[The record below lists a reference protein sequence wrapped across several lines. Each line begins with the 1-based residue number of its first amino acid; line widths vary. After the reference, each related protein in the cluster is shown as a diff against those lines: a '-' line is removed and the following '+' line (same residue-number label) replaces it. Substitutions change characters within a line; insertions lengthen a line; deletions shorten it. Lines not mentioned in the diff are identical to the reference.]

1 MYKENQLI
9 TTKFNIPTIDSKVV
23 KRPRLFRKLDTC
35 FEYRITLVTAPAGY
49 GKTTLVTSWLS
60 EKKKRKLI
68 TTWLSLDED
77 DNDPECFWSYFFM
90 SLYKKMPGIN
100 DIRGEAAMFNKLYI
114 SHFINT
120 VCKFD
125 GEILMVIDDFNV
137 ITNDSILK
145 NIKFLIMNMS
155 LNLHFLI
162 LSRTFPKLTL
172 SRLRAADS
180 ILEINQYD
188 LQLTYEE
195 TTQFVCKTLDNKTPC
210 DKCSE
215 VWKETEGW
223 AAGIQ
228 MMVLTIKN
236 FGEKSLNNNFVFE
249 YMMEEVFLS
258 LSENTKKFL
267 MSTSIVDQFSVEFG
281 NYLLSINNSIDII
294 KEVERLNLFLISLD
308 GERKW
313 FRYHNLFRSFL
324 KRQLDKLSDDIIHKL
339 FNRAA
344 EWYEA
349 NKQVNKAVEN
359 YIKGENFKKAV
370 CLIEEISSEIL
381 CSGQAKLLGKWN
393 EMLPKDIVK
402 ANSRLIMNS
411 AWAASAD
418 RKASE
423 ASQYIIMA
431 EECANINRLAKAEIL
446 ALTSTNIVDINN
458 IDKII
463 DDCKNVIKELKPK
476 EFLTQLMIFN
486 IAKGY
491 LFKGE
496 VAEAEYYL
504 KECLKISTET
514 GEGYIEVV
522 ASKLLFIGDKLK
534 GKHKEVEK
542 KCKDLISKL
551 KIEGDILLPVAGLL
565 YAELS
570 DVYYEWNE
578 LEKSAAMAKEGL
590 RLGLDGEDTWT
601 ITENYFML
609 VKTYNAKGLSKEYKL
624 TLEKLKKYFSSSEF
638 FDMKLKVGSLN
649 TENYLKRG
657 EIIKASKW
665 IINISSEIKGDMT
678 MLYPEFCIAKTRLY
692 IYEGKMDKARKILNS
707 LEKNAEKYDAN
718 ALLTKVMILRSMAY
732 EKNGHIEEAISELEK
747 AVALAWKQKLIRSLI
762 GEGKWMKNMLSKLK
776 KYTRNDDI
784 CTFIDV
790 LLSEFEPNFSIKA
803 DSSNEILSK
812 REIEVIKLICDGAT
826 NLEIAQK
833 LFVSVNTVK
842 THLLNIYTK
851 LDVHSRTRAV
861 AKAKMLKLI

>member
-344 EWYEA
+344 KWYEA

-678 MLYPEFCIAKTRLY
+678 MLYPEFYIAKTRLY

-747 AVALAWKQKLIRSLI
+747 AVALAWKQKLVRSLI

-803 DSSNEILSK
+803 DSSNEMLSK

>member
-1 MYKENQLI
+1 MYKESQLI
-9 TTKFNIPTIDSKVV
+9 TTKFNIPTIGSKMV
-23 KRPRLFRKLDTC
+23 KRSRLFKKLDAC
-35 FEYRITLVTAPAGY
+35 FDYRLTLVTAPAGY
-49 GKTTLVTSWLS
+49 GKTILAASWIS
-60 EKKKRKLI
+60 RKQKRKLI

-90 SLYKKMPGIN
+90 SLYKEMPDTN
-100 DIRGEAAMFNKLYI
+100 DIRSEAAMFNKLQI

-120 VCKFD
+120 ACKFD

-145 NIKFLIMNMS
+145 NIKFLIMNLP
-155 LNLHFLI
+155 LNMHILI
-162 LSRTFPKLTL
+162 LSRTFPKFTL

-180 ILEINQYD
+180 ILEINKYD
-188 LQLTYEE
+188 LQFTYEE
-195 TTQFVCKTLDNKTPC
+195 TDQFFCKALDNKILC

-228 MMVLTIKN
+228 MRVLNIKN

-267 MSTSIVDQFSVEFG
+267 MYTSIVDQFSVELG
-281 NYLLSINNSIDII
+281 NYLLSVNNSIDII
-294 KEVERLNLFLISLD
+294 KEVEMLNLFLISLD

-324 KRQLDKLSDDIIHKL
+324 KKQLGKLNDDIIHKL
-339 FNRAA
+339 LNKAA

-349 NKQVNKAVEN
+349 NKQINKAVEN

-370 CLIEEISSEIL
+370 CLIEEVSSEIL

-393 EMLPKDIVK
+393 EMLPKNIVK

-411 AWAASAD
+411 AWAASVD

-423 ASQYIIMA
+423 ASQYIIMTQ
-431 EECANINRLAKAEIL
+431 ECHNINRLAKAEIA
-446 ALTSTNIVDINN
+446 ALTSTNMVEINN

-463 DDCKNVIKELKPK
+463 DDCKDVLKELKPK
-476 EFLTQLMIFN
+476 EFLTQLIIFN

-496 VAEAEYYL
+496 ITEAEYYL

-514 GEGYIEVV
+514 SEGYIEVV

-534 GKHKEVEK
+534 GKYKEVEK
-542 KCKDLISKL
+542 KCKELISKL
-551 KIEGDILLPVAGLL
+551 KIEGDILLPAAGLL

-578 LEKSAAMAKEGL
+578 LEKSEAMAKEGL
-590 RLGLDGEDTWT
+590 RLGLEGEDPWA

-609 VKTYNAKGLSKEYKL
+609 VKTYNAMGFSNEYKI
-624 TLEKLKKYFSSSEF
+624 TVDKLKKYFSSSEF
-638 FDMKLKVGSLN
+638 FDMKLKVGSFN
-649 TENYLKRG
+649 TENWLKSG
-657 EIIKASKW
+657 EIMKASKW
-665 IINISSEIKGDMT
+665 IINISCETKGDMT
-678 MLYPEFCIAKTRLY
+678 MLYPEFYIAKTKLY
-692 IYEGKMDKARKILNS
+692 IYEGKIDKARKILNV

-718 ALLTKVMILRSMAY
+718 ALLAKVMILNSMVY
-732 EKNGHIEEAISELEK
+732 EKTGHIEEAVSELEK
-747 AVALAWKQKLIRSLI
+747 AVSLAWKQKLVRSLI
-762 GEGKWMKNMLSKLK
+762 GEGKWMKDMLSKLK
-776 KYTRNDDI
+776 KNTDNDDM
-784 CTFIDV
+784 CMFIDI
-790 LLSEFEPNFSIKA
+790 LLTEFEPNFRIKA
-803 DSSNEILSK
+803 ASSNEILSK
-812 REIEVIKLICDGAT
+812 REIEIIKLICDGAT
-826 NLEIAQK
+826 NLEISQK

-851 LDVHSRTRAV
+851 LDVHSRTRAA
-861 AKAKMLKLI
+861 AKAKRLKLI

>member
-1 MYKENQLI
+1 MYKESQLI
-9 TTKFNIPTIDSKVV
+9 TTKFNIPTVGSKTI
-23 KRPRLFRKLDTC
+23 KRPRLFKKLDSC
-35 FEYRITLVTAPAGY
+35 FDYRLTLVTAPAGY

-77 DNDPECFWSYFFM
+77 NNDPECFWSYFFM
-90 SLYKKMPGIN
+90 SVYKKIP
-100 DIRGEAAMFNKLYI
+100 DIKSEGVMFNKLYI

-137 ITNDSILK
+137 ITNDSILQ

-155 LNLHFLI
+155 LNLHILI
-162 LSRTFPKLTL
+162 ISRTFPKFTL

-188 LQLTYEE
+188 LKFNYEE
-195 TTQFVCKTLDNKTPC
+195 TSQFICKALDNKNIC

-215 VWKETEGW
+215 IWKETEGW
-223 AAGIQ
+223 ATGIQ
-228 MMVLTIKN
+228 MRSLTIKN
-236 FGEKSLNNNFVFE
+236 FGEKSLNNNFMFE

-267 MSTSIVDQFSVEFG
+267 MYTSIVDQFSAELG
-281 NYLLSINNSIDII
+281 NHLLCINNSIDII
-294 KEVERLNLFLISLD
+294 KEIEMLNLFLISLD

-324 KRQLDKLSDDIIHKL
+324 KKQLDKLNDDIIHKL
-339 FNRAA
+339 LNKAA
-344 EWYEA
+344 EWYED
-349 NKQVNKAVEN
+349 NKHISKAVEN
-359 YIKGENFKKAV
+359 YISGKNFKKAV
-370 CLIEEISSEIL
+370 KLIEGASSEIL
-381 CSGQAKLLGKWN
+381 CSGRAKLLGKWN
-393 EMLPKDIVK
+393 KMLPKDIVK
-402 ANSRLIMNS
+402 TNCRLIMNS

-418 RKASE
+418 GKVSE
-423 ASQYIIMA
+423 ALQYIMMVQD
-431 EECANINRLAKAEIL
+431 CPSMYRLAKTEIA
-446 ALTSTNIVDINN
+446 ALNSTNIVELNN

-463 DDCKNVIKELKPK
+463 DDCKNVFKELKPK

-496 VAEAEYYL
+496 ITEAEYYL

-514 GEGYIEVV
+514 GEEYIEVA

-534 GKHKEVEK
+534 GRYIEVEK
-542 KCKDLISKL
+542 KCKKSISKL
-551 KIEGDILLPVAGLL
+551 KIDGDILIPAAGLL

-570 DVYYEWNE
+570 GVYYEWNE

-590 RLGLDGEDTWT
+590 RLGLTGEDTWT

-609 VKTYNAKGLSKEYKL
+609 VKIYNAMELSNEYKI
-624 TLEKLKKYFSSSEF
+624 TLEKLKKYFANSES
-638 FDMKLKVGSLN
+638 FDMKLKVGSFSA
-649 TENYLKRG
+649 ENKLKNG
-657 EIIKASKW
+657 EIVKASKC
-665 IINISSEIKGDMT
+665 IINISSKIKGDMI
-678 MLYPEFCIAKTRLY
+678 MLYPEFYIVKVKLY
-692 IYEGKMDKARKILNS
+692 IYEGKMDKAREILNV
-707 LEKNAEKYDAN
+707 LQRNAEKYDAN
-718 ALLTKVMILRSMAY
+718 ALLIKLMILNSMVY
-732 EKNGHIEEAISELEK
+732 EKIGHIEEAVSEFEK
-747 AVALAWKQKLIRSLI
+747 VVILAWKQKLVRSLI
-762 GEGKWMKNMLSKLK
+762 DEGKWMEDMLRRLK
-776 KYTRNDDI
+776 KNTKSDDI

-790 LLSEFEPNFSIKA
+790 LLADFKPNFRMRA
-803 DSSNEILSK
+803 VSSEEILSK
-812 REIEVIKLICDGAT
+812 REIEIIKLISAGAT
-826 NLEIAQK
+826 NLEISQK

-851 LDVHSRTRAV
+851 LDVHSRTRAAV
-861 AKAKMLKLI
+861 KAKRLKLI

>member
-1 MYKENQLI
+1 MYKESQLI
-9 TTKFNIPTIDSKVV
+9 TTKFNIPNIDSKVV
-23 KRPRLFRKLDTC
+23 KRPRLFKKLDTC
-35 FEYRITLVTAPAGY
+35 FDYRLTLVTAPAGY

-77 DNDPECFWSYFFM
+77 DNDSECFWSYFFM
-90 SLYKKMPGIN
+90 SLYKKMPDIN
-100 DIRGEAAMFNKLYI
+100 DIKNGAAIFNKLYI

-137 ITNDSILK
+137 ITNHSILK
-145 NIKFLIMNMS
+145 NIKFLIMNIS
-155 LNLHFLI
+155 SNLHILI
-162 LSRTFPKLTL
+162 LSRTSPKFTI
-172 SRLRAADS
+172 SRLRAGDS

-188 LQLTYEE
+188 LQFTYEE
-195 TTQFVCKTLDNKTPC
+195 TTQFICKALDNKNLC

-228 MMVLTIKN
+228 MRALTIKN
-236 FGEKSLNNNFVFE
+236 FGKKGLNNNFVFE

-267 MSTSIVDQFSVEFG
+267 MHTSIVDQFSVEFG

-294 KEVERLNLFLISLD
+294 KEVEMLNLFLISLD

-324 KRQLDKLSDDIIHKL
+324 KKQLGKLSDDIIHKL

-359 YIKGENFKKAV
+359 YIKGENFNKAV
-370 CLIEEISSEIL
+370 CLIEEISGEIL

-411 AWAASAD
+411 AWSASSD

-423 ASQYIIMA
+423 ASQYIIMTQK
-431 EECANINRLAKAEIL
+431 CPNINRLAKAEIV
-446 ALTSTNIVDINN
+446 ALTSTNMVEINN

-463 DDCKNVIKELKPK
+463 DDCKNAIKELNPK

-534 GKHKEVEK
+534 GKYKEVEK
-542 KCKDLISKL
+542 KCKELISKL
-551 KIEGDILLPVAGLL
+551 KIDGDILLPVVGLL

-609 VKTYNAKGLSKEYKL
+609 VKTYNAKGLSNEYKL
-624 TLEKLKKYFSSSEF
+624 TLDKLKKYFSSSEF

-657 EIIKASKW
+657 DLIKASKW
-665 IINISSEIKGDMT
+665 IINISPEIKGDMT
-678 MLYPEFCIAKTRLY
+678 MLYSEFYIAKTRLY
-692 IYEGKMDKARKILNS
+692 IYEGKMDKASKILN
-707 LEKNAEKYDAN
+707 LLQKNAEKYDAN
-718 ALLTKVMILRSMAY
+718 ALLAKVMILRSIAY
-732 EKNGHIEEAISELEK
+732 EKIGHIGEAVSELEK
-747 AVALAWKQKLIRSLI
+747 AVGLAWEQKLVRSLI
-762 GEGKWMKNMLSKLK
+762 DEGKWMKNMLSKLK
-776 KYTRNDDI
+776 KNIDNDDI
-784 CTFIDV
+784 CMFIDI
-790 LLSEFEPNFSIKA
+790 LLNEFEPNFRIKA
-803 DSSNEILSK
+803 ASSNEILSK
-812 REIEVIKLICDGAT
+812 REIEIIKLICDGAT
-826 NLEIAQK
+826 NLEISQK

-851 LDVHSRTRAV
+851 LDVHSRTRAA
-861 AKAKMLKLI
+861 AKAKRLKLI

>member
-68 TTWLSLDED
+68 TTWLSLDGD

-100 DIRGEAAMFNKLYI
+100 DIRSEAAMFNKLYI

-718 ALLTKVMILRSMAY
+718 ALLTKVMILRSIAY